1 MKALN
6 IPVGIS
12 NFEKIR
18 NNGFYYVDKTG
29 LIEELLK
36 TEAEVTLIT
45 RPRRFGKTLG
55 MSMLE
60 SFFDI
65 RKNSRKLFEG
75 LEIARQSE
83 LCSKWMN
90 QYPTV
95 SVSFRQVDGLNFTSA
110 YDMLTMVFADL
121 YNKHLYLL
129 EDSHVTEFQKKTFT
143 NIAHGCGSEKE
154 VKSSLVLLTTMMQQ
168 HYGKAVV
175 LLIDEY
181 DGSLYKLLASHNTQI
196 GCSHNSYIDA
206 LKADQKQA
214 QLLNISVGDPLFLL
228 YTELYDTHNHLIYV
242 GKEYIVAS
250 RYRFNYENT

>member
-129 EDSHVTEFQKKTFT
+129 EDSHVTAVSYTHLR
-143 NIAHGCGSEKE
+143 AHE
-154 VKSSLVLLTTMMQQ
+154 T
-168 HYGKAVV
+168 
-175 LLIDEY
+175 
-181 DGSLYKLLASHNTQI
+181 
-196 GCSHNSYIDA
+196 
-206 LKADQKQA
+206 
-214 QLLNISVGDPLFLL
+214 
-228 YTELYDTHNHLIYV
+228 
-242 GKEYIVAS
+242 
-250 RYRFNYENT
+250 